1 MEAKDT
7 LNGQE
12 PSWEQVTDVSDQE
25 KGFLCN
31 HVATTAAAATEL
43 EQYVLCHQWKE
54 TITKHTIFPT
64 RNENYNSANYNT
76 ATIRHED
83 ANGAFS
89 KTKLRS

>member
-31 HVATTAAAATEL
+31 HVATTAAAATE
-43 EQYVLCHQWKE
+43 
-54 TITKHTIFPT
+54 
-64 RNENYNSANYNT
+64 
-76 ATIRHED
+76 
-83 ANGAFS
+83 
-89 KTKLRS
+89 

>member
-31 HVATTAAAATEL
+31 RDAATAAAATE
-43 EQYVLCHQWKE
+43 
-54 TITKHTIFPT
+54 
-64 RNENYNSANYNT
+64 
-76 ATIRHED
+76 
-83 ANGAFS
+83 
-89 KTKLRS
+89 